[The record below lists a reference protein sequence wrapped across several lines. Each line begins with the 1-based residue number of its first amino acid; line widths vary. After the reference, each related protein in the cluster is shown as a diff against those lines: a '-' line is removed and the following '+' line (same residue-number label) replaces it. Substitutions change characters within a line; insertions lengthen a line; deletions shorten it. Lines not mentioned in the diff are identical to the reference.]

1 MALFYAILYLNTR
14 NEKKGKPKMSE
25 EKISA
30 NENIGTRQKIEL
42 HLAITELMLDLKG
55 EGTVEALAE
64 KIGVPRKRLANN
76 FKEYQKHL
84 KGEDVSQSTD
94 LRWELDPL
102 IGVADKLK
110 IHVSDIIH
118 AAEDV
123 LEGLPP
129 WFHVRISS
137 NASPRTREELVNV
150 FLEAAGCRTY
160 AMEDPLGVRRE
171 RRSFKHGKR
180 TLFSQ
185 DAVPSLKTFV
195 DVVLGNSHLQEFR
208 DAYEDGTITSVD
220 AYRALKGIIDSVIGN
235 IEDIGTKTGVLDF
248 VNLLLN
254 NREDLTTKIVSEVH
268 CLLKQKDPKPR
279 SGKEKAKKR

>member
-1 MALFYAILYLNTR
+1 
-14 NEKKGKPKMSE
+14 MSE

-180 TLFSQ
+180 TIYSQ
-185 DAVPSLKTFV
+185 RATSFLQTIVN
-195 DVVLGNSHLQEFR
+195 VVLGNGHLQELR
-208 DAYEDGTITSVD
+208 DAYKDGTITSID
-220 AYRALKGIIDSVIGN
+220 AYRALKRIIDSVIGN
-235 IEDIGTKTGVLDF
+235 IEEIKTETEVLDF
-248 VNLLLN
+248 VNHIMEKRDKLN
-254 NREDLTTKIVSEVH
+254 EAIASQTRRFL
-268 CLLKQKDPKPR
+268 
-279 SGKEKAKKR
+279 EKKALHQSPTRKKRGSADQKK